1 MSNLGGSELYKYEW
15 RAEVFLRKFRAQEP
29 FELSGG
35 RKVQFVPS
43 KSIITAI
50 EKRQPTTQLRL
61 IDAKGNE
68 YQFNELVKNAEFGGK
83 GAGSGTAKEDREL
96 NSLIHQI
103 EDAKEKEASATI
115 RVSVGNKTY
124 EVFTAESTPGTPKS
138 DFHLLNINRKEVVWI
153 SHKDGRGPKDFQQW
167 GGVSARVEPAINS
180 HPEVQKFISDIR
192 KKYPQGLPRATTLY
206 RKIRDKKL
214 KMYSV
219 YGNQFGG
226 PLGRQNTSI
235 LLQGPVKLVKRGK
248 VYELE
253 SNHVHLNGESVDSGG
268 FEPVLMAIYKGDRDN
283 EGIKGTRLAI
293 QPIQSR
299 KGDEF
304 P

>member
-1 MSNLGGSELYKYEW
+1 
-15 RAEVFLRKFRAQEP
+15 
-29 FELSGG
+29 
-35 RKVQFVPS
+35 
-43 KSIITAI
+43 
-50 EKRQPTTQLRL
+50 
-61 IDAKGNE
+61 
-68 YQFNELVKNAEFGGK
+68 
-83 GAGSGTAKEDREL
+83 
-96 NSLIHQI
+96 
-103 EDAKEKEASATI
+103 
-115 RVSVGNKTY
+115 
-124 EVFTAESTPGTPKS
+124 
-138 DFHLLNINRKEVVWI
+138 
-153 SHKDGRGPKDFQQW
+153 
-167 GGVSARVEPAINS
+167 
-180 HPEVQKFISDIR
+180 
-192 KKYPQGLPRATTLY
+192 
-206 RKIRDKKL
+206 
-214 KMYSV
+214 MYSV